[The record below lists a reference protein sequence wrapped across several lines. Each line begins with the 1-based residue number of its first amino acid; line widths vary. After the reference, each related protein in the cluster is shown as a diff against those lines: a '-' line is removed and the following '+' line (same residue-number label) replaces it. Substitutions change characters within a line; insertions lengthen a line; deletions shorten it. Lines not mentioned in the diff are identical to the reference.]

1 MFDCFIFDA
10 DGTLFDTREANL
22 AGLRRLLLEEKGINF
37 TAEQMSAEFGRPGHQ
52 TLADFGFDDIQAAII
67 RWNVYLRQSGHTT
80 SPFDGVRDT
89 LAALKASGK
98 YIGIVTSR
106 RHDELEPD
114 LRLFGLEAL
123 VDLVVCSDDTL
134 RHKPDPEPLLKFFE
148 LSPVAKERTIFIGD
162 MECDSQ
168 CAAATG
174 TAFGLAAWGEVVDM
188 PYLHRFAHPKE
199 VMDLA

>member
-80 SPFDGVRDT
+80 SPFDGVRET

>member
-10 DGTLFDTREANL
+10 DGTLFDSMEANL
-22 AGLRRLLLEEKGINF
+22 AALQRLLLEKKGINF
-37 TAEQMSAEFGRPGHQ
+37 TADQMAAEFGRPGHQ
-52 TLADFGFDDIQAAII
+52 TLADFGFEDIPAAIVL
-67 RWNVYLRQSGHTT
+67 WNVYLRESGR
-80 SPFDGVRDT
+80 SVAPFDGVIET
-89 LAALKASGK
+89 LAALKARGK

-106 RHDELEPD
+106 RRDELMPD
-114 LRLFGLEAL
+114 MVRFGLESY
-123 VDLVVCSDDTL
+123 VDLVVCSDDTQ

-188 PYLHRFAHPKE
+188 PYLHRLVHPKE
-199 VMDLA
+199 VLDLA